1 MKPLILAT
9 VSFSLCLASAAR
21 SAEPAPLPKHQLP
34 VSKSGNLVVG
44 NCDGKSSVE
53 VPGVKEGEK
62 LKPEQARAVAAQ
74 LMEEWKKQN
83 PGARWVA
90 AETGG
95 TNVPKVPAK
104 NQKRAT
110 KPAEQSNQT
119 KPLSGTAQPTGNQEG
134 PALKQAPN
142 ADPVTAAGATQ
153 QKSPAVTHQEG
164 TYTTFNAHDQKIWE
178 LEQNRLIEQG
188 NQIFHSADR
197 LGSRTGVSCDMCHPN
212 AANTHPETYPK
223 FQVQLQRVA
232 MLRDMI
238 NWCIENPSKGPMLKE
253 DSFEMRALE
262 AYIISQRKGVALA
275 PGKH

>member
-1 MKPLILAT
+1 MKYLILAT
-9 VSFSLCLASAAR
+9 FAFSLSLTAPAR
-21 SAEPAPLPKHQLP
+21 AETAPLPKHQLP
-34 VSKSGNLVVG
+34 VSPAGNLVVG

-62 LKPEQARAVAAQ
+62 LKPEQARAVATQ
-74 LMEEWKKQN
+74 LMAEWKKQN

-90 AETGG
+90 AETGAD
-95 TNVPKVPAK
+95 VPKPSAK
-104 NQKRAT
+104 SQKRNA
-110 KPAEQSNQT
+110 KPDQGPNQA
-119 KPLSGTAQPTGNQEG
+119 KPLQGTAQPSGNQPG
-134 PALKQAPN
+134 PDLKTVPK

-153 QKSPAVTHQEG
+153 QKAVTHQEG
-164 TYTTFNAHDQKIWE
+164 TYTTFNPQDQKMWE

-223 FQVQLQRVA
+223 YQVQLQRVA